1 MRVRRSALALAAIA
15 AFATFAPATADTT
28 CPSDS
33 RDNNPPQP
41 FSGLAASS
49 DPPTMVASSGI
60 SADVIAPLN
69 EGHQVTINFTGG
81 ASPTYAFVV
90 ERGRRRHRV
99 RVHGNIVSVHA
110 WERSHRDVAFQQ

>member
-1 MRVRRSALALAAIA
+1 MRVRRSALALAAFA
-15 AFATFAPATADTT
+15 AFAACAPATADTT
-28 CPSDS
+28 CPSGT

-49 DPPTMVASSGI
+49 DPPTVVPSSGI
-60 SADVIAPLN
+60 SADVISTLN

-90 ERGRRRHRV
+90 ELG
-99 RVHGNIVSVHA
+99 GDDAAYASM
-110 WERSHRDVAFQQ
+110 ET